1 MLTVGFASG
10 NVECYVLTPD
20 RDFARFKLYTTIKG
34 HKKPLVAVQ
43 TQGVKSNVIS
53 ISKENIM
60 AAFDIS
66 SETNYK
72 IDGKP
77 GVNKETALNSNLTC
91 LFYDAPADR
100 LLVGTSSSEFYLYA
114 FSVNLFNQHS
124 KFSLEAKIEGGQE
137 SDLVLFYI
145 EPNRKYLFVAYK
157 NGVINVYE
165 VHGLMRSHQ
174 DFKHISAYEIKN
186 EVALA

>member
-10 NVECYVLTPD
+10 NVDCYVLTPD

-34 HKKPLVAVQ
+34 HKRPVVEVQ

-72 IDGKP
+72 IDGK
-77 GVNKETALNSNLTC
+77 S
-91 LFYDAPADR
+91 
-100 LLVGTSSSEFYLYA
+100 
-114 FSVNLFNQHS
+114 
-124 KFSLEAKIEGGQE
+124 
-137 SDLVLFYI
+137 
-145 EPNRKYLFVAYK
+145 
-157 NGVINVYE
+157 
-165 VHGLMRSHQ
+165 
-174 DFKHISAYEIKN
+174 
-186 EVALA
+186 